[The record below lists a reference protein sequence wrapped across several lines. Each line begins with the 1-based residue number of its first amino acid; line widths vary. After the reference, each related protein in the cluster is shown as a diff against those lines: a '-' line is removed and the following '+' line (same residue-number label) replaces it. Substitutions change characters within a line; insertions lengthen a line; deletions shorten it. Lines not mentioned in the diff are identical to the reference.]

1 MRARDDLVAAFSRS
15 MPGRVAEATELWLS
29 IEQGKSGDL
38 ATLRRLL
45 HTIKGEAHM
54 LEITQCGELAEL
66 AETVVEALRRAG
78 EPTPLTGDALLG
90 AFEAMGLVSAPAS
103 EEDEPPD
110 LVPVLGTLRA
120 AIEELE
126 ATANAL
132 EGRPSRRPLAPPPA
146 VPEAVPHDSTRPS
159 MLPERPAID
168 TLAAEDVR
176 PLVHEMKRLHAEQAV
191 FHERL
196 RESQRMLRAL
206 LVEIDPRLSME
217 QLAERITK
225 TLGYGL
231 EVERRLSAVRAEWSA
246 NEFAVGLA
254 LDELDNTVR
263 RASVVSTERVLNQV
277 RRVGRSTART
287 LDKDIELL
295 VHGDAILDAGVAQRL
310 EPALLHLV
318 RNAIDHGIEPTERRR
333 ARDKP
338 ARGRVE
344 VHIQQTESSVMVEVT
359 DDGGGID
366 FERLREV
373 LAPRVPDAASLTAED
388 LVPYLFEQ
396 GVSTSEHVTSISG
409 RGVGLDVVAREVGAA
424 GGQTRIESKPG
435 LGTRVVLHLP
445 ATLRGELAVP
455 VFHGQASYAVPCRA
469 VLSVVRLETIEH
481 TGDSA
486 WMRVAT
492 DKGSQLVRVF
502 SLAALL
508 GRPEPPKVGE
518 AALILYHSSGLFAIA
533 VEGYDNP
540 RPITVQRS
548 EELPF
553 QSPLVRGVSPT
564 PDGGVLL
571 LLDVDAL
578 HAAARGVTTVTSRE
592 QATAVRGPPRA
603 LVVEDA
609 PVARELLCGI
619 LRSLGLRV
627 EEATDGRQGLVLAR
641 SDPPDLVLTDIEM
654 PYMDGVEMVTHFRAS
669 PRLSRIP
676 IIVLTT
682 AANEQNRARFE
693 PLGVAGILSKQKFV
707 ETELRQLIHQCLKR
721 NE

>member
-1 MRARDDLVAAFSRS
+1 MRARDDLVAAFSRT
-15 MPGRVAEATELWLS
+15 MPGRVAEATELWLGV
-29 IEQGKSGDL
+29 EQGKTEEL

-45 HTIKGEAHM
+45 HTVKGEAHM
-54 LEITQCGELAEL
+54 LEISQCGELAEL
-66 AETVVEALRRAG
+66 AETVVDALRRAG

-90 AFEAMGLVSAPAS
+90 AFEAMGLVSSVSS
-103 EEDEPPD
+103 EQDERTD
-110 LVPVLGTLRA
+110 LGPVLSTLRA

-132 EGRPSRRPLAPPPA
+132 EGRPSRRPLAPPPP
-146 VPEAVPHDSTRPS
+146 VPEAVPHDSARPS
-159 MLPERPAID
+159 MLPARPAID

-176 PLVHEMKRLHAEQAV
+176 PLVHELKRLNAEQAV

-196 RESQRMLRAL
+196 RETQRMLRAL
-206 LVEIDPRLSME
+206 LVEIDPHLSVE

-231 EVERRLSAVRAEWSA
+231 EIERRFSAVRAEWSA

-254 LDELDNTVR
+254 LDELDDTVR
-263 RASVVSTERVLNQV
+263 RASVVSTDQVLNQV

-287 LDKDIELL
+287 LDKDIELS
-295 VHGDAILDAGVAQRL
+295 VRGDAILDAGVAQRL

-318 RNAIDHGIEPTERRR
+318 RNAIDHGIEAAELRR
-333 ARDKP
+333 ARDK
-338 ARGRVE
+338 AVRGRVE
-344 VHIQQTESSVMVEVT
+344 VSIHQTESSVTVEVT

-366 FERLREV
+366 FERLRDV
-373 LAPRVPDAASLTAED
+373 LAPRVPNASSLTVED

-396 GVSTSEHVTSISG
+396 GVTTSGQVTSISG
-409 RGVGLDVVAREVGAA
+409 RGVGLDVVAREVGAT

-435 LGTRVVLHLP
+435 QGTRVILHLP

-455 VFHGQASYAVPCRA
+455 VVHGQGHYAVPSRA
-469 VLSVVRLETIEH
+469 VLSVVRLESIEH
-481 TGDSA
+481 TADSA
-486 WMRVAT
+486 WMRVST
-492 DKGSQLVRVF
+492 DEGSQLIRVF
-502 SLAALL
+502 SLGALL
-508 GRPEPPKVGE
+508 GRPDKPKVGE
-518 AALILYHSSGLFAIA
+518 AALILYYSSGLFAVT

-548 EELPF
+548 EELPL

-571 LLDVDAL
+571 LLDVEAL
-578 HAAARGVTTVTSRE
+578 HAAARGVTAGASPER
-592 QATAVRGPPRA
+592 AAGVRGPPRA

-619 LRSLGLRV
+619 LRSLGLKV
-627 EEATDGRQGLVLAR
+627 EEATDGRQGLMLAR

-654 PYMDGVEMVTHFRAS
+654 PYMDGIEMVTHFRAS
-669 PRLSRIP
+669 PRLSRVP

-707 ETELRQLIHQCLKR
+707 ESELRQLIQQCLQR
-721 NE
+721 TE